1 MVEFGDGR
9 MGAVSLNEPVLRY
22 QDNPILT
29 APHVNDVWTEPHLRV
44 VTVHNAGVAL
54 VGSETVMLFRSH
66 LRCGIS
72 VLGTARSD
80 NGVTDWRGDPRPVLQ
95 PPTTRDPP
103 APRPA
108 PARLGSV
115 RGRRGGGGPI
125 KSHDVH

>member
-44 VTVHNAGVAL
+44 VTVHNAGVAV

-80 NGVTDWRGDPRPVLQ
+80 NGVTDWRDAPPPLPK
-95 PPTTRDPP
+95 PPTTGEPLP
-103 APRPA
+103 PRPH
-108 PARLGSV
+108 PPHIHEEE
-115 RGRRGGGGPI
+115 GRRGGEGRSIP
-125 KSHDVH
+125 S